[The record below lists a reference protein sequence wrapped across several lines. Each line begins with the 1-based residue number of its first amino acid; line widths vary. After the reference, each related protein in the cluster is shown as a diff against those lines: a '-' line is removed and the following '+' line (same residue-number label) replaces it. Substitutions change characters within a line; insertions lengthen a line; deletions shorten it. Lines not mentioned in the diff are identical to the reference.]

1 MKRLIIILSA
11 LILVI
16 AAISFA
22 DEKAKDNDQLYYI
35 CNCGPDCHCDSF
47 SKEPGNC
54 KCGKPMKQTHLLAIE
69 DGNALFC
76 TCGAGCNCKIDPND
90 HSKCGCGN
98 PVKKISLKGKYIC
111 DCGAGC
117 NCNTISDTPG
127 NCKCGK
133 PMKQVM

>member
-1 MKRLIIILSA
+1 MRKISFMLFAMLLA
-11 LILVI
+11 AGVAI
-16 AAISFA
+16 AAA
-22 DEKAKDNDQLYYI
+22 EKEQANGQIYYI
-35 CNCGPDCHCDSF
+35 CNCGPDCNCNSM
-47 SKEPGNC
+47 STEPGNC

-76 TCGAGCNCKIDPND
+76 TCGAGCNCKIDDKD

-111 DCGAGC
+111 NCGAGC
-117 NCNTISDTPG
+117 NCNTISDQPG

-133 PMKQVM
+133 PLKQVM